1 MLEYTERVF
10 QHFLCSSICYCKCL

>member
-10 QHFLCSSICYCKCL
+10 QHFLCSSICYCKYL